1 MQILAV
7 LIQRTDWSVVDKLLV
22 VEPIL
27 ATPNSLVA
35 AAEPIAEKTAAPRA
49 KTAELSVEIVEPPN
63 VDP

>member
-1 MQILAV
+1 MKILAV
-7 LIQRTDWSVVDKLLV
+7 RIQQTDWLVVDKLLV

-27 ATPNSLVA
+27 ATHNSLAA

-49 KTAELSVEIVEPPN
+49 KTAELSVEIVGPPT

>member
-1 MQILAV
+1 MQILAA
-7 LIQRTDWSVVDKLLV
+7 LIQWTDWLVVDNLLV

-35 AAEPIAEKTAAPRA
+35 AAEPIAEKTAVPRT

>member
-1 MQILAV
+1 M
-7 LIQRTDWSVVDKLLV
+7 VDKLLI

-49 KTAELSVEIVEPPN
+49 KTAELSVEIVEPPT